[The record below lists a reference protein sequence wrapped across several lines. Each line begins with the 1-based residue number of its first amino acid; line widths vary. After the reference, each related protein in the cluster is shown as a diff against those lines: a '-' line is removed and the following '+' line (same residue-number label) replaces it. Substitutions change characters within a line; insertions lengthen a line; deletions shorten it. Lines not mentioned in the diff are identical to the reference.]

1 MSRTELIEA
10 VRTVA
15 SGGSIMEP
23 AVARKVMQEFSR
35 LAEPQPASETG
46 LVEALSEREMDV
58 LKLLAQGHTNRE
70 ISQELHLAHGTVK
83 NYVTMILNKLGARD
97 RTEAALRARELGLL
111 T

>member
-35 LAEPQPASETG
+35 LADPQPASKTG
-46 LVEALSEREMDV
+46 LVEPLSERELEV
-58 LKLLAQGHTNRE
+58 LQLLARGHTNRE
-70 ISQELHLAHGTVK
+70 ISQALHLAHGTVK

-97 RTEAALRARELGLL
+97 RTEAALRAKELGLL
-111 T
+111 R